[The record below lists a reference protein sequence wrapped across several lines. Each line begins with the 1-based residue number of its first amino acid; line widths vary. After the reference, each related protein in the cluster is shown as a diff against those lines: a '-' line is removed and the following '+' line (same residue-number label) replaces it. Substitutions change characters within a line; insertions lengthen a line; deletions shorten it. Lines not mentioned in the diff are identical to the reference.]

1 MKGFLGKLTGFV
13 LLAGIVFGLFAVV
26 AASFEMFEKAQAESW
41 PSRKAVVTK
50 SYASHRR
57 GGGSLRHGSSMYWA
71 VEVCGV
77 YKDNGDKFCVSR
89 IRYGGFRW
97 GEGKADAFDTVA
109 RYPVGR
115 EVDVHYSPDDPR
127 ETVLEA
133 VSPWTEMVALLGLGI
148 AFLLAPVILF
158 LLRKRID
165 PARYGRK

>member
-1 MKGFLGKLTGFV
+1 VKGLLGKLIGFV
-13 LLAGIVFGLFAVV
+13 LLAGFVFGMFAVAV
-26 AASFEMFEKAQAESW
+26 APFEMFKKARRESW

-77 YKDNGDKFCVSR
+77 YKDNGEKFCAAR

-97 GEGKADAFDTVA
+97 GEGKADAFDAVA

-115 EVDVHYSPDDPR
+115 EIDVYYSPDDPK

-133 VSPWTEMVALLGLGI
+133 ASSWAEMVTLLGLGI
-148 AFLLAPVILF
+148 AFLLLPLF
-158 LLRKRID
+158 LWLFRMHR
-165 PARYGRK
+165 ARHERRTD